1 MANISKPLKWQVNF
15 GVTHELE
22 YGEVIEFYKR
32 IPRMQQ
38 GSIGRK
44 VLLAG
49 LQALKQQQ
57 DPVIMSILGMEQPK
71 EQDIP
76 KGQVPNMVPDT
87 QSKPT
92 QKINNK
98 MLNLLEG

>member
-22 YGEVIEFYKR
+22 YGEVIEFYKK

-38 GSIGRK
+38 GAIGRK
-44 VLLAG
+44 VVLAG

-57 DPVIMSILGMEQPK
+57 DPVILSILGMEQKNGQDLPK
-71 EQDIP
+71 
-76 KGQVPNMVPDT
+76 KQVPNIVPDT

-92 QKINNK
+92 QKINNRI
-98 MLNLLEG
+98 LDLLEG